1 MKKLDK
7 NAIWWGHEEKDWSYQ
22 DKNGDFWILRDKE
35 GKEKKDMNPC
45 LNPISNLDTEK
56 LDLLASVLS
65 WRFIALIICSGALG
79 VSIAINVFQYLY
91 IESIT

>member
-7 NAIWWGHEEKDWSYQ
+7 NAIWWGREEKDWFYQ
-22 DKNGDFWILRDKE
+22 DKNGDFWIFRDKE
-35 GKEKKDMNPC
+35 EKDMNSC
-45 LNPISNLDTEK
+45 LNPISNLDTKK

-65 WRFIALIICSGALG
+65 WRFIALIICSGVLG
-79 VSIAINVFQYLY
+79 ISIAINVFQYLY